1 MSALLAY
8 RDDGLLA
15 QLLGRKNPVPP
26 SLLTLVALL
35 PLAVAIAANEDS
47 TAVVGAVFAWMIV
60 VGGVSRG
67 GSLESDRFN
76 WAVPALLRIGEYAA
90 LVWLHPAAALA
101 VLLPLAYRHY
111 DLVYRLRYQRRTP
124 PEWGGGWDGRL
135 LVGWAL
141 LALDALPEG
150 FYVLGGILGALFV
163 AESVASWLSN
173 DDPEG
178 DSTA

>member
-1 MSALLAY
+1 MRTLLAY

-15 QLLGRKNPVPP
+15 QLLGRANPVAP
-26 SLLTLVALL
+26 SLLTLL
-35 PLAVAIAANEDS
+35 AIAPLGAAIALGEDS
-47 TAVVGAVFAWMIV
+47 TAAVGAVFAWMILF
-60 VGGVSRG
+60 GALSRG
-67 GSLESDRFN
+67 GPLERDRFN
-76 WAVPALLRIGEYAA
+76 WAVPPLLRIGEYAA

-101 VLLPLAYRHY
+101 VLIPLAYRHY